1 MGVPASILANAGIS
15 IDAVLQREADEVGG
29 ESATQ
34 TELIILTH
42 DCVEATMNE
51 ALAQMQALKPC
62 SRREC
67 RFAGKSWPDWLGCS
81 TISITNF

>member
-15 IDAVLQREADEVGG
+15 IDTVLQREADEVSS

-42 DCVEATMNE
+42 DCVEATMNK

-62 SRREC
+62 SRGEC
-67 RFAGKSWPDWLGCS
+67 RFAMKSWPDWLGCS
-81 TISITNF
+81 TISITNV